1 MHNISSQVMRY
12 KELLYKIFVAFSIDG
27 KLLLSQKRCTL
38 IVKNK
43 PLNYIALL
51 LGQFFFQVSI
61 TGHSR
66 QLSRNK
72 FVHLELIANLEK
84 NDFNFSET
92 RDSLSVNALL
102 NQYFLLFSVLV
113 NWAHNM
119 AKKNEIGRS
128 VGSFYS

>member
-1 MHNISSQVMRY
+1 MIYLQGKFNDAGNVITQNYIICTISRLKLCVN
-12 KELLYKIFVAFSIDG
+12 KELLYKIFVAFLIDG
-27 KLLLSQKRCTL
+27 KVLLSQKRCTL
-38 IVKNK
+38 IMKNK

-51 LGQFFFQVSI
+51 LGQFFFFQVSI

-72 FVHLELIANLEK
+72 FVDLELIANLEK

-102 NQYFLLFSVLV
+102 N
-113 NWAHNM
+113 
-119 AKKNEIGRS
+119 
-128 VGSFYS
+128 